1 MTADPESQAGDAA
14 AERTAAT
21 PEPEPTTPEARHAA
35 AERLVRNYTLG
46 GMAVGLVPIPLVDL
60 AGLVAVQ
67 LKMLHGLA
75 RLYDIAFRAD
85 LGRSAVASLVGGVL
99 PTAAAPALAFSL
111 GKVIPLSGQILGAG
125 AQTLLAG
132 AATYAIGKVFIQHFA
147 AGGTF
152 LTFDPEAV
160 RDHFQ
165 QQFEAGKQVAAELSP
180 KPRRWSRRGGA
191 GKAADDAAADAS
203 QPDADPKTSA

>member
-1 MTADPESQAGDAA
+1 MTAETDAVTDDA
-14 AERTAAT
+14 AAT
-21 PEPEPTTPEARHAA
+21 PEPESAEMTPEERHAA
-35 AERLVRNYTLG
+35 ADHLVRNYALG
-46 GMAVGLVPIPLVDL
+46 AMAVALVPVPLVDL

-75 RLYDIAFRAD
+75 GLYGVAFRVD
-85 LGRSAVASLVGGVL
+85 LGRSAVASLIGGVL

-111 GKVIPLSGQILGAG
+111 SKLIPVSGSLLGAG
-125 AQTLLAG
+125 SLTLLSG

-160 RDHFQ
+160 RDYFEQ
-165 QQFEAGKQVAAELSP
+165 QLKAGRQVAAELKP
-180 KPRRWSRRGGA
+180 KTRRGWRKAGTANAHDSA
-191 GKAADDAAADAS
+191 GKD
-203 QPDADPKTSA
+203 QPETDPPAPA